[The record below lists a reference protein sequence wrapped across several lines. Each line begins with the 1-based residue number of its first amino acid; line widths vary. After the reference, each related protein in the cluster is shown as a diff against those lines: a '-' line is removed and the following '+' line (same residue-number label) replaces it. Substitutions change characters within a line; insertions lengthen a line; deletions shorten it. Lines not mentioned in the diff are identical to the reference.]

1 LHDLHGVAEIVRH
14 DDLRAAI
21 IDGAVPFVLPAGL
34 LLKVPPQMTQK
45 GFTPTPLTAKAGPM
59 KPSPCGIP

>member
-1 LHDLHGVAEIVRH
+1 
-14 DDLRAAI
+14 
-21 IDGAVPFVLPAGL
+21 
-34 LLKVPPQMTQK
+34 LLKLPPQMTQK